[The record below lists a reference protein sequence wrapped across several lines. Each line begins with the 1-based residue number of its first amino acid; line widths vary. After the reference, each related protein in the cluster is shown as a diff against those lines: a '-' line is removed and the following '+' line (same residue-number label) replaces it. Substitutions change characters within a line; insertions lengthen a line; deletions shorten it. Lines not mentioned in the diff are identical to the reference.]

1 MSTTWKSLI
10 VGFGAGV
17 ISTALYFPLGVHV
30 LGAIG
35 WGISLAYIGLQY
47 YFASEQEGA

>member
-1 MSTTWKSLI
+1 MSTTWKSLA

-17 ISTALYFPLGVHV
+17 VSTALYFPVGIHV

-35 WGISLAYIGLQY
+35 WGISLAYIGVQY
-47 YFASEQEGA
+47 YLASEKQGF

>member
-1 MSTTWKSLI
+1 MSTTWKSLA

-17 ISTALYFPLGVHV
+17 VSTALYFPVGIHL

-35 WGISLAYIGLQY
+35 WGISLAYIGVQY
-47 YFASEQEGA
+47 YLASEKQGS